1 MSKSSPRG
9 RRIGR
14 AALLCALAGGM
25 ILAARRRDG
34 AADAVMAA
42 SATHAVAGGVAA
54 ALSAPAAALRE
65 ATTRPT
71 EGTERIFAVLDSL
84 RGRSGK
90 LRARLVARSSQ
101 RADMFARLVGD
112 SSLRTPGV
120 HDVRDSAGTRAFAI
134 VTIRD
139 FAEKLNG
146 RIGSYR
152 IGYWP
157 QEQGRPFAG
166 TNYANP
172 TGFIEVTPANMDTP
186 VSEHFRLEDFLT
198 HDQQGVWPKYLV
210 LREDLVDKLELVIAQ
225 LQQDGHLVKH
235 MSVMSGFRTPQ
246 YNAGGGEAGGR
257 ASMSRHMYGDAAD
270 VFVDNDGDG
279 RMDDLNGDGRVDY
292 RDAQVILDAAE
303 RVERA
308 HPDVV
313 GGVGVYRATASHG
326 PFAHVDVRGRRA
338 RWGLL

>member
-1 MSKSSPRG
+1 
-9 RRIGR
+9 
-14 AALLCALAGGM
+14 
-25 ILAARRRDG
+25 
-34 AADAVMAA
+34 
-42 SATHAVAGGVAA
+42 
-54 ALSAPAAALRE
+54 
-65 ATTRPT
+65 
-71 EGTERIFAVLDSL
+71 
-84 RGRSGK
+84 
-90 LRARLVARSSQ
+90 
-101 RADMFARLVGD
+101 MFARLVGD
-112 SSLRTPGV
+112 SALRIPGV
-120 HDVRDSAGTRAFAI
+120 HDVRDSAGTRSFAI

-157 QEQGRPFAG
+157 QEHGRPLAG

-186 VSEHFRLEDFLT
+186 VSEHFRLRDFLT
-198 HDQQGVWPKYLV
+198 HDQQETWPKYLV
-210 LREDLVDKLELVIAQ
+210 LREDLVDKLELVIGQ
-225 LQQDGHLVKH
+225 LQRDGHAVRR

-246 YNAGGGEAGGR
+246 YNAEGGETGGR

-270 VFVDNDGDG
+270 VFVDDDGDG